1 MPREFILTLMTDDF
15 EEAIRGAAAKV
26 DRIGP
31 DLETYHKAERQ
42 ATLSTRV
49 SAHDA
54 DFVARLKGNIA
65 GSELFARI
73 DPIQSGSKQQIDA
86 LIGDGVVSLMLPYF
100 HSEKE
105 VSEFV
110 GIVDGRARTTI
121 LVETAA
127 SAFLIESFATIEGV
141 DEVHIGLTDLM
152 ISTKAKSRYRL
163 LTSPLMDL
171 ICEIVLRH
179 GKPLHLAGVAR
190 IDDSSLPIPADLTIA
205 RYVEL
210 GVTGSLLTRAFT
222 AQCQDMSSFVSAVGD
237 LRERVTYWREN
248 PAERRQATQRLKELV
263 AAATRI
269 GTKIP

>member
-127 SAFLIESFATIEGV
+127 SAFLIESFAAIEGV

-222 AQCQDMSSFVSAVGD
+222 AQCQDMSSFVSAVSD
-237 LRERVTYWREN
+237 LRERVTYWRDN
-248 PAERRQATQRLKELV
+248 PEERRQATQRLKELV
-263 AAATRI
+263 AAATRD